1 MPCYLP
7 VQTDADSRE
16 LRALLY
22 RANAERASEFG
33 DAALDNS
40 ANIDRILALRAELAQ
55 LLGFASY
62 ADYSVATKMAQS
74 PDEVMGFL
82 RDLAVRASRTRS
94 VTVPSWKPLRATNS
108 VCTTCMP
115 GTWRTHRKSS
125 SRRVTASPSRR

>member
-1 MPCYLP
+1 PGWKLTLQMPCYLP
-7 VQTDADSRE
+7 VQTDADNRE
-16 LRALLY
+16 LRARLY

-62 ADYSVATKMAQS
+62 AEYSVATKMAQS

-82 RDLAVRASRTRS
+82 RDLAVRA
-94 VTVPSWKPLRATNS
+94 K
-108 VCTTCMP
+108 
-115 GTWRTHRKSS
+115 
-125 SRRVTASPSRR
+125 